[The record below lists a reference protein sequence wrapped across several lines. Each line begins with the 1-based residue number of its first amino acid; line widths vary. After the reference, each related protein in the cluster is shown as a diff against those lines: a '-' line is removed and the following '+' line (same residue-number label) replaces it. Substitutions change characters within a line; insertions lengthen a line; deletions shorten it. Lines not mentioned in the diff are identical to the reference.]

1 MKTKLLFAAFV
12 FILCSGMSK
21 TVSPAVLSIIN
32 ITEFYDALQ
41 SEDTVKINSFLKVL
55 ADDTALSSIAC
66 KGALLMRKSG
76 FQKSAKRKLEMFKQG
91 RILLEDAI
99 KKENDNAEFRFL
111 RLIIQENCPAFLK
124 YHDKIKEDADAVKH
138 FYKNFSAELKHAVA
152 DYSKVSK
159 SLKPDSFAD

>member
-1 MKTKLLFAAFV
+1 LKAKLLFAAFV

-21 TVSPAVLSIIN
+21 PVSPAILSGLK
-32 ITEFYDALQ
+32 ITEFYEALQ
-41 SEDTVKINSFLKVL
+41 SEDTIKINSFLKVL
-55 ADDTALSSIAC
+55 ADDTALSSIAY

-91 RILLEDAI
+91 RMFLEDAI

-111 RLIIQENCPAFLK
+111 RLIIQENCPAFLR
-124 YHDKIKEDADAVKH
+124 YHDKIKEDADAVKL
-138 FYKNFSAELKHAVA
+138 FYKNFSPELKHAVA

-159 SLKPDSFAD
+159 ILKPGSFAD